1 MKTIKISPSILGVNK
16 KDLISVCDSL
26 TSSGASYIHVDV
38 MDGKFVDN
46 TSFIDGEIDILSNC
60 VQDDI
65 LDVHLM
71 CYDLEH
77 VIPLYAKKHVK
88 YISIHVESENIDQL
102 IKCAELIRSFD
113 IMPGIVINPDTDIHK
128 ILPLLKYFDLVLVMS
143 VFPGKGGQTFIE
155 NSVEKISML
164 DNYRKKHN
172 LGYQIE
178 VDGGINKFTASIC
191 KDKGVDI
198 LVAGSYILKSENY
211 KERIKSLL

>member
-1 MKTIKISPSILGVNK
+1 MFIFLLVFSLDEISPIFLYVKPITTAMIVIIPQFNRKAFIIL
-16 KDLISVCDSL
+16 
-26 TSSGASYIHVDV
+26 
-38 MDGKFVDN
+38 
-46 TSFIDGEIDILSNC
+46 
-60 VQDDI
+60 
-65 LDVHLM
+65 
-71 CYDLEH
+71 
-77 VIPLYAKKHVK
+77 K
-88 YISIHVESENIDQL
+88 YVYRLN
-102 IKCAELIRSFD
+102 RY
-113 IMPGIVINPDTDIHK
+113 VINPDTDIHK

-164 DNYRKKHN
+164 DNHRKKHN